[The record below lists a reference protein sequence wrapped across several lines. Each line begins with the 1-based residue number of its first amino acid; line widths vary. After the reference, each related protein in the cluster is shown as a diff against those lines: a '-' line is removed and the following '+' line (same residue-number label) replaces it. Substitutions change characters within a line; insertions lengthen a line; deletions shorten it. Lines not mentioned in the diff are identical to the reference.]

1 MKKPL
6 AFILMSFVIVFLCCR
21 AEANRQPGVGG
32 DSAAQAKDNGIGPVK
47 ALTLGAIDKA
57 LAEKGRAIFGDK
69 CAVCHSLSEAKT
81 GPALGNVLSEVTPEF
96 VMNFVLNTAEMEQK
110 NNRILAL
117 IKKFGLP
124 MPPPGID
131 QDQAR
136 GLLEYLRTTKK

>member
-6 AFILMSFVIVFLCCR
+6 ALILMSFVIVFLCCR
-21 AEANRQPGVGG
+21 AEGNRQPGIGG
-32 DSAAQAKDNGIGPVK
+32 DPAAQAKDNGIGPVK

-57 LAEKGRAIFGDK
+57 LAEKGKTIFEDK
-69 CAVCHSLSEAKT
+69 CAMCHGLGEAKT
-81 GPALGNVLSEVTPEF
+81 GPALGNVLSEVTAEF

-110 NNRILAL
+110 DTRILAL

-136 GLLEYLRTTKK
+136 AVVEYLRTTKK